1 MANEVKSKGKALEP
15 ARWLL
20 QVALGLVVILLCNGH
35 LAAQSC
41 ALCYTV
47 VAGGGSG
54 IIHALR
60 SSILVLLVPPVAMF
74 TGLILL
80 IFRWRAMNVQS

>member
-1 MANEVKSKGKALEP
+1 MANELELKGKAP
-15 ARWLL
+15 GRWLL
-20 QVALGLVVILLCNGH
+20 HLALGLAVIFLCNGR

-47 VAGGGSG
+47 VAGGGST

-60 SSILVLLVPPVAMF
+60 SSILVLLVPPVMMF

-80 IFRWRAMNVQS
+80 IFRWHAMNVQS